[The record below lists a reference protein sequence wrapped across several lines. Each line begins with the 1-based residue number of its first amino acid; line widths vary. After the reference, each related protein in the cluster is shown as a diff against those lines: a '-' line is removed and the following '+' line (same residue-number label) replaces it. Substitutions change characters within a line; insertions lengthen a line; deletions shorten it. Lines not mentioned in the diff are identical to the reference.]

1 MAYKLNNSTQL
12 TAGSNESPSG
22 AASVPGIHIP
32 IQVEKRLGESGD
44 SVDKDLKALSIN
56 ELVLNLVNNTSNI
69 CRIEQNLSGDQVL
82 TDTNLKLL
90 KLIDSINRNSEFCQ
104 QTATANANTLN
115 TNLFEADE
123 TGGLSEAVGEHILS
137 DLKAKKQMASNW
149 NQKIAIEL
157 VECKIRLKQLINE
170 M

>member
-1 MAYKLNNSTQL
+1 MVYKLNNSTQP
-12 TAGSNESPSG
+12 TTGNNESPIG
-22 AASVPGIHIP
+22 ATSAPGIHIP
-32 IQVEKRLGESGD
+32 IQVEKRVNESGD
-44 SVDKDLKALSIN
+44 SVDKDLKSLSIN

-104 QTATANANTLN
+104 QTAANANTLN

-123 TGGLSEAVGEHILS
+123 TGGLSKAVGEHILS